1 MKEPNWLLA
10 DAVVTV
16 QGMLRAEHG
25 GLSGVRDPGL
35 LESALARARARYA
48 HDSES
53 TLFDLVAAYAFGLAR
68 NHPFLDG
75 NKRIAI
81 TAVAMFLGDNGFRL
95 APDKLDALK
104 KFLALAAGALDEAD
118 LAKWIAANAEK
129 TVG

>member
-1 MKEPNWLLA
+1 
-10 DAVVTV
+10 
-16 QGMLRAEHG
+16 MLRAEHG

-35 LESALARARARYA
+35 LESALARYA
-48 HDSES
+48 HDTEL
-53 TLFDLVAAYAFGLAR
+53 TLFDLVSVYAFGLAR
-68 NHPFLDG
+68 NYPFLKG
-75 NKRIAI
+75 KKRIAI
-81 TAVAMFLGDNGFRL
+81 IAVAMFLGDNGFRL